1 MEIYVTIYSNFMK
14 RKANKMNIAQTIDH
28 TLLKATATTAEI
40 KTLCQQAIQ
49 YKFKTVCVPTCYV
62 ELASQLLK
70 GTEVGVTTVVGFPL
84 GNETPAAKAFQTKE
98 AVLNGATD
106 IDTVINIGA
115 LKEGRFEDVQADIEA
130 VVKAAKEAKEDT
142 IVKVIIEVCYLTPE
156 EIAKAT
162 ELVVA
167 AKADFVKT
175 STGFGT
181 TGATLESVEIMC
193 KTAAGRI
200 EVKAAGG
207 IGDAE
212 MAEKMINLGAT
223 RLGVSKSIA
232 IVTGQKVTDGS
243 Y

>member
-1 MEIYVTIYSNFMK
+1 
-14 RKANKMNIAQTIDH
+14 MNIAQTIDH
-28 TLLKATATTAEI
+28 TLLKATATQAEI
-40 KTLCQQAIQ
+40 KVLCEQAIE

-62 ELASQLLK
+62 ELASNLLK
-70 GTEVGVTTVVGFPL
+70 ETEVGVTTVVGFPL

-115 LKEGRFEDVQADIEA
+115 LKEGKYDYVQADIEA
-130 VVKAAKEAKEDT
+130 VVKAAKEANPNT

-181 TGATLESVEIMC
+181 TGATLESVEIMS

-207 IGDAE
+207 ISDAQT
-212 MAEKMINLGAT
+212 AEAMIKLGAT

-232 IVTGQKVTDGS
+232 IVTGQKVTDGGS

>member
-1 MEIYVTIYSNFMK
+1 
-14 RKANKMNIAQTIDH
+14 MNIAQTIDH
-28 TLLKATATTAEI
+28 TLLKATATEAQIKEI
-40 KTLCQQAIQ
+40 CEQAME

-62 ELASQLLK
+62 ALASKLLQN
-70 GTEVGVTTVVGFPL
+70 TEVGVTTVVGFPL

-98 AVLNGATD
+98 AVENGATD

-115 LKEGRFEDVQADIEA
+115 LKEGKYDYVQADIEA
-130 VVKAAKEAKEDT
+130 VVKAAKAADAQT
-142 IVKVIIEVCYLTPE
+142 IVKVIIETCYLTPE

-162 ELVVA
+162 ELVVLA
-167 AKADFVKT
+167 GADFVKT

-181 TGATLESVEIMC
+181 AGATLEAVKVMKEV
-193 KTAAGRI
+193 AGDKI

-207 IGDAE
+207 ISDAKT
-212 MAEKMINLGAT
+212 AEAMIEAGAT

-232 IVTGQKVTDGS
+232 IVTGQKVVNDGS